1 LRGGVFVSEA
11 TFPGLEPFLIRKQ
24 FFLCGEKI
32 DKIRNIRHIRRIM
45 KIQVQTSDAEVLE
58 VLGERLLRTRLERD
72 MTQAQLAELAG
83 VGKRTI
89 ERLEA
94 GSVGTQL
101 SVFIR
106 VCRVL
111 GLLER
116 LEVFIPE
123 PVPSPIQQL
132 KLHGKRRKR
141 ASGKRKD
148 YEKPVGGGELRVAE
162 PPGPARKW
170 RWGDER

>member
-1 LRGGVFVSEA
+1 MEIL
-11 TFPGLEPFLIRKQ
+11 
-24 FFLCGEKI
+24 
-32 DKIRNIRHIRRIM
+32 N
-45 KIQVQTSDAEVLE
+45 QTPDAEVLE

-72 MTQAQLAELAG
+72 MTQAHLAELAG
-83 VGKRTI
+83 VGKRTV

-116 LEVFIPE
+116 VGLFIPE
-123 PVPSPIQQL
+123 PAPSPIQQL

-141 ASGKRKD
+141 ASGKRKGYD
-148 YEKPVGGGELRVAE
+148 AAAGGTGLRVAE
-162 PPGPARKW
+162 PAPQPPAGRKW
-170 RWGDER
+170 KWGDEG

>member
-1 LRGGVFVSEA
+1 
-11 TFPGLEPFLIRKQ
+11 
-24 FFLCGEKI
+24 
-32 DKIRNIRHIRRIM
+32 M
-45 KIQVQTSDAEVLE
+45 KIQTETPDAEVLH
-58 VLGERLLRTRLERD
+58 VLGERLLRTRLEQD
-72 MTQAQLAELAG
+72 MTQAQLADLAG

-94 GSVGTQL
+94 GSVGAQL

-111 GLLER
+111 GLLGR
-116 LEVFIPE
+116 LDLFIPE

-132 KLHGKRRKR
+132 KMHGKRRKR
-141 ASGKRKD
+141 ASGKRKIH
-148 YEKPVGGGELRVAE
+148 EGLAGELRVAE
-162 PPGPARKW
+162 PPRAEPRAGHKW